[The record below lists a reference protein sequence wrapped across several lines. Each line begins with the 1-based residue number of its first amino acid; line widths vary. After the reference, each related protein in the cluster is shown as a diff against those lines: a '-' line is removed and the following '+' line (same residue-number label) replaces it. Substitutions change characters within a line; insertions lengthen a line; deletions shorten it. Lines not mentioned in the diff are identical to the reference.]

1 MTKHKSNE
9 TSVIERRA
17 LDALDLDLDA
27 ELQAMMEGIE
37 TQPPRVRIE
46 HSSSGKHRIY
56 IDLGESYDPDEET
69 QINLPGNE
77 LKGIV
82 CYSQF
87 IRALWVEGEAV
98 PRCAAIGSIPTVIEP
113 VHHNCKSCPQGQIG
127 KGLCKAKVRLLVL
140 ANVDDKPTLL
150 VFALSPTSIK
160 RWRSHVSRLARSKA
174 PYISVVTRF
183 SLEDMKKNSFR
194 WAEVEMDVDRVVS
207 EEELNAAVS
216 IRDQFKSNLRDVSEE
231 DYSDPG
237 DKQPF

>member
-1 MTKHKSNE
+1 MKNKTNE

-17 LDALDLDLDA
+17 LDALDLDLET
-27 ELQAMMEGIE
+27 ELQEMMDGIE
-37 TQPPRVRIE
+37 TQPPRVRID
-46 HSSSGKHRIY
+46 HSHTGKHRLFV
-56 IDLGESYDPDEET
+56 DLGESYDPDAIT
-69 QINLPGNE
+69 QIDLPGNE

-98 PRCAAIGSIPTVIEP
+98 PRCSAIGNIPTVMEP
-113 VHHNCKSCPQGQIG
+113 VHHNCKSCPQGKI

-140 ANVDDKPTLL
+140 AELDDKPTLL

-160 RWRSHVSRLARSKA
+160 RWRQHVSRLARSKA

-183 SLEDMKKNSFR
+183 SLEDMRKNSFR
-194 WAEVEMDVDRVVS
+194 WAEVEMDVDRVVA
-207 EEELNAAVS
+207 EEELNAAIS
-216 IRDQFKSNLRDVSEE
+216 IRDQFKSNLREVSEE

-237 DKQPF
+237 DKSHSNQ